1 MKTEGCGFDHEEF
14 LPGLTC
20 AAVPV
25 PAAEPKGRSS
35 LCIALQGPTV
45 RLSRDKLQA
54 LLPALRAA
62 AQALTRLEEGAP
74 ASEQRK
80 TS

>member
-1 MKTEGCGFDHEEF
+1 M
-14 LPGLTC
+14 
-20 AAVPV
+20 
-25 PAAEPKGRSS
+25 
-35 LCIALQGPTV
+35 
-45 RLSRDKLQA
+45 RLNRDKLQA

>member
-1 MKTEGCGFDHEEF
+1 MTSGERDDDRRTAELIMKSRRLREDIARTGSDV
-14 LPGLTC
+14 T
-20 AAVPV
+20 
-25 PAAEPKGRSS
+25 GR
-35 LCIALQGPTV
+35 LGGAQ
-45 RLSRDKLQA
+45 
-54 LLPALRAA
+54 PALRAA